1 MTPIVEVALASAVIP
16 DNSEEPGPAEPVAVI
31 EMTLSA
37 HRDEEQLTV
46 EPIARTLPMDLFA
59 AASAKRQPAPP
70 LAQDM
75 PVPPASLSAAVPRV
89 TDASTTEPRRE
100 TRVADDFDALLA
112 FEQGTNATP
121 PMIEPI
127 IHAVTPEITA
137 EMIEEIATTVA
148 DRLRDHIPA
157 PEITGEIVK
166 TIAVLVSNSLKTR
179 SASTGGAAADGRD
192 HRDPR
197 LPVASSRWRR
207 S

>member
-1 MTPIVEVALASAVIP
+1 M
-16 DNSEEPGPAEPVAVI
+16 
-31 EMTLSA
+31 
-37 HRDEEQLTV
+37 
-46 EPIARTLPMDLFA
+46 
-59 AASAKRQPAPP
+59 
-70 LAQDM
+70 
-75 PVPPASLSAAVPRV
+75 PRV
-89 TDASTTEPRRE
+89 TDAFLTSTTEPRQD
-100 TRVADDFDALLA
+100 TRDVADDFDALLA

-166 TIAVLVSNSLKTR
+166 TIAVLVSNSL
-179 SASTGGAAADGRD
+179 RD
-192 HRDPR
+192 QI
-197 LPVASSRWRR
+197 ASSRWRR